1 MSPGRELR
9 ARLRGLEPRRA
20 SGAARFI
27 ERVAGNRRAAELRDL
42 LDEFSEIGGDL
53 LAAALALRALVG
65 FLVVLL
71 LLAVGVGILSDDP
84 ATRATIVQRAAQL
97 VPGLDASVSAML
109 SELSSGR
116 GTYSVLA
123 IAGLAWTTGG
133 VYGTLD
139 DALRRVFPGG
149 RPRGLVERRTRG
161 LLAVGLIFG
170 SVAVLLLLSAA
181 WSALEADLLPGH
193 GIAWQI
199 VSPLGGVAIASCVIL
214 VVYRL
219 VPTAP
224 PTVREAGIP
233 AVVAGIAVTAMTA
246 TYALIAPRLVGA
258 LSVFGAVAAVI
269 GTLLWLAWVFRVILL
284 AGLWASRRRDE
295 ETLAA
300 SVREASTPPT

>member
-9 ARLRGLEPRRA
+9 ARLRGLEPRRG

-27 ERVAGNRRAAELRDL
+27 ERVAGDRRTAELRDL

-65 FLVVLL
+65 FLVLLL

-84 ATRATIVQRAAQL
+84 ATRAAMVKRAAQF

-116 GTYSVLA
+116 ATYSALA

-149 RPRGLVERRTRG
+149 RPRGLIERRARG
-161 LLAVGLIFG
+161 MLAVVLIFG
-170 SVAVLLLLSAA
+170 SVAALLLLSAA
-181 WSALEADLLPGH
+181 WSALEADLLPAD
-193 GIAWQI
+193 GIAWRI
-199 VSPLGGVAIASCVIL
+199 VSPIGGVAIASAVIL

-233 AVVAGIAVTAMTA
+233 AIVAGISVAAMTGA
-246 TYALIAPRLVGA
+246 YALIAPRLVGA

-295 ETLAA
+295 ETLASSA
-300 SVREASTPPT
+300 GENPTSTA

>member
-9 ARLRGLEPRRA
+9 ARLRGLEPRRG

-27 ERVAGNRRAAELRDL
+27 ERVAGDRRTAELRDL

-65 FLVVLL
+65 FLVLLL
-71 LLAVGVGILSDDP
+71 LLAVGAGILSDDP
-84 ATRATIVQRAAQL
+84 STRTAIVQHAAQF

-109 SELSSGR
+109 SEFSNGR
-116 GTYSVLA
+116 ATYSVLA

-149 RPRGLVERRTRG
+149 RPRGLIERRARG
-161 LLAVGLIFG
+161 LIAVALIFG
-170 SVAVLLLLSAA
+170 SMTVLLLLSAA
-181 WSALEADLLPGH
+181 WSALEAHLLPAD
-193 GIAWQI
+193 GIAWRI
-199 VSPLGGVAIASCVIL
+199 VSPIGGVVIASAVIL

-224 PTVREAGIP
+224 PSVREAGLPSI
-233 AVVAGIAVTAMTA
+233 VAGISVAAMTGA
-246 TYALIAPRLVGA
+246 YALIAPRLVGA

-295 ETLAA
+295 KTLAS
-300 SVREASTPPT
+300 SVGEASPSPA

>member
-1 MSPGRELR
+1 MSRGRELR

-27 ERVAGNRRAAELRDL
+27 GRVAGDRRAVELRDL

-65 FLVVLL
+65 FLVILL
-71 LLAVGVGILSDDP
+71 LLAVGMGILSDDP
-84 ATRATIVQRAAQL
+84 ATRAAIVQRAARL
-97 VPGLDASVSAML
+97 VPGLDTSVSAML
-109 SELSSGR
+109 SELSGGR
-116 GTYSVLA
+116 ATYSVLA

-161 LLAVGLIFG
+161 LLAVALIFG
-170 SVAVLLLLSAA
+170 SVALLLLLSAA
-181 WSALEADLLPGH
+181 WSALEADLLPAD
-193 GIAWQI
+193 GIAWRI
-199 VSPLGGVAIASCVIL
+199 VSPIGGVAIASAVIL

-224 PTVREAGIP
+224 PTVREAWIP
-233 AVVAGIAVTAMTA
+233 AVIAGIAVTAMTA

-258 LSVFGAVAAVI
+258 LNVFGAVAAVI

-295 ETLAA
+295 KALAS
-300 SVREASTPPT
+300 SVGEASTSAA